1 MKNIGLCLFI
11 LLLGVP
17 DPPVIQRIFWAF
29 TEGATATALL
39 VAGGK
44 QGLVNLNN
52 YVQLKL
58 KFLSFF
64 SVFKNMQKDVEGICI
79 MYLRITNKKLIF

>member
-11 LLLGVP
+11 LLSGVP

-52 YVQLKL
+52 YVKL
-58 KFLSFF
+58 LSFF
-64 SVFKNMQKDVEGICI
+64 SVCKNI
-79 MYLRITNKKLIF
+79 YKKTWKGSA